1 MKPHVL
7 RIGHRLERDKRVTT
21 HVALTARAF
30 GASGLTLHRP
40 DSRVVATV
48 EDVTQRFGGDFS
60 IDATQRPKAV
70 ARDWTGKVVHLTMF
84 GTPLAESAALLQK
97 ERELLIIIGAERVP
111 RWAFEVADFNI
122 AIGNQPHS
130 EVAALAILLAELNPR
145 WAQPPLDGDLQVI
158 PDAQRRRLTTIPTED
173 ECWALHR
180 GAGSPA
186 PLMAHC
192 RAVAGMAARIT
203 DTLGGNVALANAG
216 ALLHDI
222 GRSRVAGIEHCALG
236 AAMATDAGFHPGVAH
251 IIRAHVGGGL
261 PQREARALGLPPGD
275 YRPRTL
281 EARVV
286 AACDNLFAGSR
297 RRPLADCTAWL
308 QSQGLEMA
316 ARRAM
321 RLHRWV
327 SRRLGR
333 DLAEF

>member
-7 RIGHRLERDKRVTT
+7 RIGHRPERDKRIST

-30 GASGLTLHRP
+30 GAGGLTLHRP

-48 EDVTQRFGGDFS
+48 TDVVQRFGGDFG
-60 IDATQRPKAV
+60 IATTTRPRAV
-70 ARDWTGKVVHLTMF
+70 TRGWRGKVVHLTMF
-84 GTPLAESAALLQK
+84 GTSLAEAAPLLRH
-97 ERELLIIIGAERVP
+97 EHELLVIVGAERVP
-111 RWAFEVADFNI
+111 RWTFELADWNVAV
-122 AIGNQPHS
+122 GNQPHS
-130 EVAALAILLAELNPR
+130 EVAALAILLAELDPR
-145 WAQPPLDGDLQVI
+145 WAQPELDGELQVV
-158 PDAQRRRLTTIPTED
+158 PSAQRRRLATIPTEQ
-173 ECWALHR
+173 ECLVVHS

-186 PLMAHC
+186 PLLAHC
-192 RAVAGMAARIT
+192 HAVAGMAAAVT
-203 DTLGGNVALANAG
+203 AVLGGNVALATAG

-222 GRSRVAGIEHCALG
+222 GRTRGAGIEHCALG
-236 AAMATDAGFHPGVAH
+236 AAMVAEAGFHPGVAH

-275 YRPRTL
+275 YLPRTL

-316 ARRAM
+316 AHRIT

>member
-1 MKPHVL
+1 VNPHVL
-7 RIGHRLERDKRVTT
+7 RIGHRPERDKRVTT

-60 IDATQRPKAV
+60 IDVTQRPKAV

-84 GTPLAESAALLQK
+84 GTPLAESTALLQK
-97 ERELLIIIGAERVP
+97 ERELLIIVGAERVP

-130 EVAALAILLAELNPR
+130 EVAALALLLAELNPR

-158 PDAQRRRLTTIPTED
+158 PDAQRRRLTTIPTEE
-173 ECWALHR
+173 ECLALHR

-192 RAVAGMAARIT
+192 RAVAAMAAGIT
-203 DTLGGNVALANAG
+203 DTLGGNVALANGG

-222 GRSRVAGIEHCALG
+222 GRSRAAGIEHCALG
-236 AAMATDAGFHPGVAH
+236 ADMATDAGFHPGVVH
-251 IIRAHVGGGL
+251 IIRTHVGGGI
-261 PQREARALGLPPGD
+261 PQREARALRLPPGD
-275 YRPRTL
+275 YLPRTL

-286 AACDNLFAGSR
+286 ASCDNLFAGSR
-297 RRPLADCTAWL
+297 RRPLADCTEWL
-308 QSQGLEMA
+308 QSQGLEAA
-316 ARRAM
+316 ARRVT

-333 DLAEF
+333 DLAEL